1 LAGRATE
8 NSAGIFSRNT
18 LTERTDQQR
27 IETQMTWQPISPSE
41 LASAERPG
49 STRTKIVATIG
60 PASKDYDSIRRLAV
74 AGVDV
79 FRLNFSHGTHEDH
92 AAVWTHIQRARE
104 EVGRSLAVLMDL
116 SGPKIRLGT
125 IVHGDEVLECGVD
138 ELFELKY
145 GEAVDFD
152 TPGVPGVKRL
162 ICPVEEL
169 FDDLEAG
176 QKVLFA
182 DGTITMTV
190 VEAWPNQRRA
200 ILRNMIPGRL
210 RNRQGIN
217 LPGGGGRIKALTGK
231 DIVDLDWAID
241 HPVSFIAL
249 SFVRQASDVR
259 QLRSELE
266 KRNISAR
273 IIAKIEKPAALANLD
288 SILDEV
294 DAIMVAR
301 GDLGVELDIAQVPAA
316 QKRLISE
323 SARAGLPVITATQML
338 GSMEVSTIPT
348 RAEAADVF
356 NAVLDGTDA
365 VMLSGETAVGRDPVL
380 AVRTMSQIVQRA
392 EAFAAT
398 DEKVNR
404 RSYSGTS
411 IRTTNWARVTPIT
424 AAMVHTVAELV
435 RQIQPKLA
443 VVVTRSGLAAFA
455 LSKLRLDIPIVAL
468 SDNPDAIKA
477 LALGWGVEPLPLE
490 RYGEPDE
497 NLQVA
502 LEWALERQLLEPGD
516 RVVHLR
522 GAIANKPGH
531 NALYIHEVRSE
542 LLPRT

>member
-1 LAGRATE
+1 MAVCPFVNTAGE
-8 NSAGIFSRNT
+8 SRT
-18 LTERTDQQR
+18 VP
-27 IETQMTWQPISPSE
+27 IMTWPATPSFDP
-41 LASAERPG
+41 AMSERPG

-60 PASKDYDSIRRLAV
+60 PACRDYDSIRRLAI

-79 FRLNFSHGTHEDH
+79 FRLNFSHGTHAEH
-92 AAVWTHIQRARE
+92 AEVWTHIRRARE
-104 EVGRSLAVLMDL
+104 ETGRSLAVLMDL
-116 SGPKIRLGT
+116 SGPKIRLGA
-125 IVHGDEVLECGVD
+125 IVPGDDALECQVD
-138 ELFELKY
+138 ELFELSC
-145 GEAVDFD
+145 GEAVDFAAPCP
-152 TPGVPGVKRL
+152 PGLRRL
-162 ICPVEEL
+162 VCPVEEL

-182 DGTITMTV
+182 DGTLTMTV
-190 VEAWPNQRRA
+190 VEAWPGQRRA
-200 ILRNMIPGRL
+200 LLKNLIPGRL

-231 DIVDLDWAID
+231 DIVDLDWAVE

-249 SFVRQASDVR
+249 SFVRQAADVR

-266 KRNISAR
+266 KRGISAR
-273 IIAKIEKPAALANLD
+273 IIAKIEKPAALGNLD
-288 SILDEV
+288 AILEEV
-294 DAIMVAR
+294 DALMVAR

-316 QKRLISE
+316 QKRIIAE
-323 SARAGLPVITATQML
+323 AARAGLPVITATQML
-338 GSMEVSTIPT
+338 GSMEFSSIPT

-380 AVRTMSQIVQRA
+380 AVRTMNQIVQRA
-392 EAFAAT
+392 ETFAAT
-398 DEKVNR
+398 DERFNR
-404 RSYSGTS
+404 RGVGITPM
-411 IRTTNWARVTPIT
+411 RTTNWARVTPIT

-435 RQIQPKLA
+435 RQIQPRLA

-477 LALGWGVEPLPLE
+477 LALAWGVEPLALS

-497 NLQVA
+497 NLRVA
-502 LEWALERQLLEPGD
+502 LDWALERQLVEAGD
-516 RVVHLR
+516 KVVHLR

-531 NALYIHEVRSE
+531 NALYIHEVRDTSS
-542 LLPRT
+542 PGG